1 MVAPAGRLLKR
12 GHWRATSP
20 SQRIVV
26 SNPRYR
32 ISMSATEIPGYGKS
46 LQEYIHAQER
56 SRLYYA
62 HAYFGAPDMPLVPKR
77 GQRPPA
83 HRESGWVRRV
93 PAQELRECDGT
104 DTFELTSSPNAS
116 LGGTKAG
123 WMGPIRLWSLTLRFC
138 SSGGLTNKASQ
149 ALPREYVFESR
160 SSWAHFG

>member
-1 MVAPAGRLLKR
+1 MDR
-12 GHWRATSP
+12 
-20 SQRIVV
+20 
-26 SNPRYR
+26 
-32 ISMSATEIPGYGKS
+32 
-46 LQEYIHAQER
+46 
-56 SRLYYA
+56 
-62 HAYFGAPDMPLVPKR
+62 PDMPLVPTR

-93 PAQELRECDGT
+93 RAQELRECDGT
-104 DTFELTSSPNAS
+104 DTFDLTSSPKAS

-123 WMGPIRLWSLTLRFC
+123 CVGPIRLWSLTLQFC